1 MITSFTAEDIPD
13 QSGKTILVTGSNTGI
28 GFEAAKAFAGKG
40 ARVLL
45 GVRNPEK
52 GKDAQTRIVD
62 AHPEADVDV
71 VDLDLADL
79 ASVLKAA
86 EVVAKE
92 PRLDVLVNNA
102 GIMWNPKTITTDGFE
117 SQFGVNHL
125 GHFALTGLLLPTLE
139 ATPDSRVVTVSS
151 TGHKLG
157 RGHIYFD
164 DINADAE
171 YHPRKRYYASKLA
184 NLLFAYE
191 LDRRLTDKGSST
203 ISLAVHPGGS
213 DTELTRHLSP
223 AFLRMTE
230 MMKPLW
236 NTAESGAWP
245 TELAATA
252 PGLEGG
258 QYFGPSRYMELP
270 GPAHKVDS
278 SKASKER
285 GKANRLWDMSI
296 EMTGVDPKI

>member
-45 GVRNPEK
+45 GVRNPAK

-258 QYFGPSRYMELP
+258 QYFGPSRYMELS